1 MALLAQ
7 IFALLAGLF
16 HVVVFVMESVLFER
30 PRVYHGVFGATAE
43 DVKPMRVWAFNI
55 GFYNLFLAIGAIVGV
70 ILWWAG
76 NDVAGRT
83 LLVFTMAAMFLAGCV
98 LFLSDRLGLRTG
110 GSITGPLGQAIPPLI
125 ALIALAFS

>member
-7 IFALLAGLF
+7 IFALIAGLF
-16 HVVVFVMESVLFER
+16 HLVVFVMESLLFTR
-30 PRVYHGVFGATAE
+30 PRVYHGVFGAAAE
-43 DVKPMRVWAFNI
+43 DVKAMRVWAFNI

-83 LLVFTMAAMFLAGCV
+83 LLVFTMASMFLAGCV
-98 LFLSDRLGLRTG
+98 LFLSDRLGLREG
-110 GSITGPLGQAIPPLI
+110 GKLTGPLGQAVPPLI
-125 ALIALAFS
+125 ACIGLAFS